1 MSQIRIMIVDDH
13 PMIREGLAT
22 MLATCDDI
30 NIVGACESG
39 DEANIHAPQMQ
50 PDIILMD
57 IKMKGTNGIDAAKQI
72 LKNLPQVKIIF
83 LTVFED
89 AEFMRQALQVGAV
102 GYILKN
108 VTKEKLIESIRRAHR
123 GETIIDPTVFN
134 TIVNDYIKL
143 SNLAEETEEDAPPKL
158 DFTPREKEILYHLT
172 MGMTNKEISATTHL
186 AVDTIKTHLRNIF
199 RKMSVKNRS
208 QAINHGIKYFNSHIQ

>member
-1 MSQIRIMIVDDH
+1 MSQIKLMIVDDH

-22 MLATCDDI
+22 MLGTCEDI
-30 NIVGACESG
+30 SIVGACQSG
-39 DEANIHAPQMQ
+39 DEAHQQAPIIH

-57 IKMKGTNGIDAAKQI
+57 IKMKGTNGIDAARQI
-72 LKNLPQVKIIF
+72 FKTSPEIKIIF

-134 TIVNDYIKL
+134 TIVDDYIKL
-143 SNLAEETEEDAPPKL
+143 SHLAEESGEDKAQQL
-158 DFTPREKEILYHLT
+158 EFTPREKEILYHLT

-199 RKMSVKNRS
+199 RKMAVKNRS
-208 QAINHGIKYFNSHIQ
+208 QAINHGIKYFNSQI

>member
-1 MSQIRIMIVDDH
+1 MSQISLMIVDDH

-22 MLATCDDI
+22 MLGTCEDISIVGICENGIEAYQQASLIRPDVILLDI
-30 NIVGACESG
+30 N
-39 DEANIHAPQMQ
+39 
-50 PDIILMD
+50 
-57 IKMKGTNGIDAAKQI
+57 MKGTNGIEAAKQI
-72 LKNLPQVKIIF
+72 NKNCPEIKIIF

-108 VTKEKLIESIRRAHR
+108 VTKEKLIDSIQRAHR

-134 TIVNDYIKL
+134 TIVDDYIKL
-143 SNLAEETEEDAPPKL
+143 SHLAAEEPEEDKSTQL
-158 DFTPREKEILYHLT
+158 EFTPREKEILYHLT
-172 MGMTNKEISATTHL
+172 RGMTNKEISATTHL

-199 RKMSVKNRS
+199 RKMAVKNRS
-208 QAINHGIKYFNSHIQ
+208 QAINHGIKYFNSQI